1 VKLAATRVEV
11 RLGRKPVLR
20 GIDAAVGAGELLGL
34 IGANGAGKSTA
45 MRVLAGLL
53 RPEQGEVRFDGTP
66 ADRLG
71 PARLAL
77 LRSYLPQE
85 PVAHWSLT
93 AADVV
98 RLGRLPHRDRWS
110 DDAAVERAMRRT
122 GTLAFASRRI
132 DTLSAGE
139 RMRVLL
145 ARALSVEAPI
155 LLADEPTAGLDPL
168 QQLRIMQ
175 LLRELAEEGG
185 TVLAVLHDLTL
196 AARFCTR
203 LVLLHEGHVLADG
216 PPGDVLSDGNL
227 ARAYGVTVRRAG
239 ELIVPWAP
247 LI

>member
-20 GIDAAVGAGELLGL
+20 GIDAEVGAGELLGL

-53 RPEQGEVRFDGTP
+53 RPEQGEVRLDGTP
-66 ADRLG
+66 VDRLG

-98 RLGRLPHRDRWS
+98 RLGRLPHPDRRN
-110 DDAAVERAMRRT
+110 DAAAVERAMRRT
-122 GTLAFASRRI
+122 GTLAFASRRV

-145 ARALSVEAPI
+145 ARALAVEAPI

-175 LLRELAEEGG
+175 LLHELAREGG

-203 LVLLHEGHVLADG
+203 LLLLHEGLVLADG

-247 LI
+247 LT